1 MEAAVLSLCSSG
13 SGLAD
18 KTLVSPTSCC
28 SSLRASKSPDAT
40 ADITHHQF
48 TYAVMPHWGSFQ
60 GAAVIQHAYNL
71 NFLLHVVLASSA
83 QCPAWSFFSVSSPVV
98 MLEALKQLRL
108 PPSQELC
115 EGVVPGKGKVSPLI
129 PIWSPESCARE
140 QCCSSG
146 EKDNYPLP
154 NLRKEGPSECL
165 AS

>member
-1 MEAAVLSLCSSG
+1 MPVDLEDECLSLGIQEASG
-13 SGLAD
+13 TAAEASGNHPAWGPVGKREYLSAD
-18 KTLVSPTSCC
+18 
-28 SSLRASKSPDAT
+28 
-40 ADITHHQF
+40 
-48 TYAVMPHWGSFQ
+48 WGSFQ